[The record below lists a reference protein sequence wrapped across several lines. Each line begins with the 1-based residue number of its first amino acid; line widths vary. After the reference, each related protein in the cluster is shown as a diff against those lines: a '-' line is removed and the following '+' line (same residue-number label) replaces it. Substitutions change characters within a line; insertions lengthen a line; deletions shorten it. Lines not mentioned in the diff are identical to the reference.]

1 MSLRG
6 NNSEKEFGNDTES
19 LLAGNARNSEDEEE
33 VMTLNVEQKGERRA
47 MVVSKTKK
55 PSCLF
60 KFVKISFLLVMFILL
75 IGCIATSAILLERL
89 TNAQLKIEE
98 LQRRIEA
105 LETNKTSKSDSNS
118 EKIANLEE
126 LTSPFKARIN
136 NIMNKGTKNLE
147 LIEELQNKM
156 SHLQDQITKNQVDSS
171 DKNIDEFFE
180 RSTNNKISAIQK
192 DITSMKQKESEL
204 DSLFSQIN
212 SKQTTDSRQAT
223 SGIDQVRSDLLKS
236 IQENERK
243 IDECSAQLASNVSDF
258 KTKTQ
263 NSEFQIN
270 SIETSIRT
278 LQSDQSS
285 MNQKVIKLEN
295 DARNMVAPTTTQ
307 RAATTT
313 TQSIPTTT
321 TQSVP
326 TTTSRSVQTRT
337 TQSVPTTTTQ
347 SVPTTTTQSVPTT
360 TTQSVPTTTT
370 QSVPTTTTQSAQTT
384 TSRSVPTTTT
394 ASGPTI
400 TTQNVAAVTQS
411 TISHAV
417 IGVKLDTAS
426 SASGISSLTS
436 SAATSSAGTLT
447 ASQPESSQ
455 SSSSSLTTSSNVA
468 MVQAANA
475 PLAVPFTEITDSSN
489 VPVAAVPAAA
499 SASVGIWTPNTPR
512 TE

>member
-326 TTTSRSVQTRT
+326 TTT
-337 TQSVPTTTTQ
+337 
-347 SVPTTTTQSVPTT
+347 TQSVPTT

>member
-47 MVVSKTKK
+47 MVISKTKK
-55 PSCLF
+55 PSGLS
-60 KFVKISFLLVMFILL
+60 KFVKISFLLVAFILL
-75 IGCIATSAILLERL
+75 VGCIAATSAILLARL
-89 TNAQLKIEE
+89 TKAQLKIEE

-105 LETNKTSKSDSNS
+105 LETNKTSKSDSIS
-118 EKIANLEE
+118 EKVANLEE
-126 LTSPFKARIN
+126 LTSPFETRIN
-136 NIMNKGTKNLE
+136 NITNKGTTNLE
-147 LIEELQNKM
+147 LIEELQNKI

-171 DKNIDEFFE
+171 EKNIDEFFE
-180 RSTNNKISAIQK
+180 RLTNNKISAIQK

-258 KTKTQ
+258 KTKIQ

-270 SIETSIRT
+270 SIKTSIRT

-313 TQSIPTTT
+313 T
-321 TQSVP
+321 
-326 TTTSRSVQTRT
+326 R
-337 TQSVPTTTTQ
+337 SVPTTTTQ

-360 TTQSVPTTTT
+360 TSRSVPTTTT
-370 QSVPTTTTQSAQTT
+370 QSVPTTTTQSVQTT
-384 TSRSVPTTTT
+384 TSRSVPRTTT
-394 ASGPTI
+394 ASSPTM

-411 TISHAV
+411 TISHAA

-447 ASQPESSQ
+447 ASQTESSQ
-455 SSSSSLTTSSNVA
+455 SSSSSLTSSSNVA
-468 MVQAANA
+468 MVQATNA